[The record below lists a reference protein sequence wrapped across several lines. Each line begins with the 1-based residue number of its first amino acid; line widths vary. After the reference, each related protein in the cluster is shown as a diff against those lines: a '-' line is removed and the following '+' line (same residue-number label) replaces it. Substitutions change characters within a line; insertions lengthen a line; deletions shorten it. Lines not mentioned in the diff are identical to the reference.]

1 MMVSKIQNWLL
12 VAILILYSVT
22 GLILFTA
29 GNVASFMMG
38 LYLLGGSLL
47 LYIAVRILRVLERL
61 EVSLSQQGEHLIEQG
76 EQ

>member
-1 MMVSKIQNWLL
+1 MIESKIQNWLL

-38 LYLLGGSLL
+38 LYLLGGGLL
-47 LYIAVRILRVLERL
+47 LYITVRILRVLERL
-61 EVSLSQQGEHLIEQG
+61 ENGFSKQDKSHLEQG

>member
-1 MMVSKIQNWLL
+1 MIESKIQNWLL
-12 VAILILYSVT
+12 VAILILYGVT

-38 LYLLGGSLL
+38 LYLLGGGLL
-47 LYIAVRILRVLERL
+47 LYITIRILRVLERL
-61 EVSLSQQGEHLIEQG
+61 EGGLSKQGKQPIEQG